1 MEAFIFP
8 LTETILS
15 TITPPI
21 KYFLVLSARYDS
33 NYIIT
38 YFLVIGKWVSGEF
51 ERNFFCWDRERP
63 YVGRATENRLA
74 HIA

>member
-21 KYFLVLSARYDS
+21 KNFLVLSARYDS

-38 YFLVIGKWVSGEF
+38 YFLVIGKCF
-51 ERNFFCWDRERP
+51 LNIDKI
-63 YVGRATENRLA
+63 ANTE
-74 HIA
+74 